1 MGKMLG
7 NTFLLEF
14 LAVSKLFCLGVQLCG
29 HLKYHRVTGGKLYG
43 GLTKTSSS
51 THFHLPIL

>member
-1 MGKMLG
+1 MREMLG

-29 HLKYHRVTGGKLYG
+29 HLKYHKVIGGKLNG
-43 GLTKTSSS
+43 GPTKPV
-51 THFHLPIL
+51 HLPIL